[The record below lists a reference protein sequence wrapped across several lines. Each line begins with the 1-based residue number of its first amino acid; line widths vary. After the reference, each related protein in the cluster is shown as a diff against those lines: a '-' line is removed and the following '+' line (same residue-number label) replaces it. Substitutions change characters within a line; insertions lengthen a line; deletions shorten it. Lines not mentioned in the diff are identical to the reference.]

1 MKQHMANITQ
11 EQDGVESFNTW
22 IEELEEGEQPEACD
36 VNNSDCENCGSWN
49 MMNPYSS
56 KIVSSGFVMNIPN
69 INAF

>member
-36 VNNSDCENCGSWN
+36 VNNSDCENCGS
-49 MMNPYSS
+49 
-56 KIVSSGFVMNIPN
+56 
-69 INAF
+69 